1 VGDEGDILLVQMISC
16 CLLGLRGRRVGGVG
30 TLLLAVAVW
39 AAGGG
44 GIILK
49 TANKTV
55 FFSVFVLW

>member
-1 VGDEGDILLVQMISC
+1 
-16 CLLGLRGRRVGGVG
+16 
-30 TLLLAVAVW
+30 VAVW

-44 GIILK
+44 WGAILK